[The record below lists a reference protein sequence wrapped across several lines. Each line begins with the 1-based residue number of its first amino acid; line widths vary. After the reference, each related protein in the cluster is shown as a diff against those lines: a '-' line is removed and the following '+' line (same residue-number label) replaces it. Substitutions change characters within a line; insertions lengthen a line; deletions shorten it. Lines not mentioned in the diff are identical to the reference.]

1 MVDEKLQAFPRRL
14 IDVHVEVRESDNGF
28 RMGFEILLNGDIR
41 VSLDELELAEVRDR
55 TLLLVISQD
64 LFEELLVPLGDVVRP
79 DVNDV
84 GIAVLVMR

>member
-1 MVDEKLQAFPRRL
+1 
-14 IDVHVEVRESDNGF
+14 
-28 RMGFEILLNGDIR
+28 MGFEILLNGDIR

-55 TLLLVISQD
+55 TLLLVIRQD